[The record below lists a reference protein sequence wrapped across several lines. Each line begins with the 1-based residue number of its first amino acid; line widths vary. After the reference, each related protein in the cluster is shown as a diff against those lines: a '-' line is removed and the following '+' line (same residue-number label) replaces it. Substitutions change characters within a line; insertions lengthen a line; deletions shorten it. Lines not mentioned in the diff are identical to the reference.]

1 MRNLMS
7 NKPHCFMKIFLMFLL
22 AVMPV
27 SEVSS
32 AGGSLGEI
40 VSLNTE
46 EEGRGSIISI
56 ESTRPFQYT
65 AFKLLNPLRLV
76 LDFPEMDQ
84 GSLTSNIQVNKGF
97 VKSIRPVHF
106 KEAGV
111 LRLEIVLNQPVD
123 YEIKKQNKNKLM
135 VSLLSS
141 ERLQNEEMAQSS
153 PVNSLASEVANKEEV
168 VADGL
173 KDDGN
178 RDTCFPM
185 LYGEKETISLD
196 FQNADVR
203 NFFRTFSEI
212 SGFNIII
219 SQEVSGT
226 LSIRLNDVPW
236 NEALEIALSNI
247 NLGRECFDNNFVRIA
262 SNTVLAAE
270 ESERVAEKARS
281 AAERA
286 NEQNAQALVTEVIRV
301 NNANIT
307 TLAANLNALKSS
319 RTDAQIT
326 VDIRTNTLI
335 LNDLRKHVNDMLE
348 TIRVLDVPTAQ
359 VAIESKI
366 VNITKTYAQRLGIQ
380 WGVTRPVTGAGTGV
394 GQTIGVTGSDGD
406 GDNFIVE
413 LGKTF
418 TAGSTSGFGLTLGNF
433 INGAGLNI
441 ALQALET
448 EGKTRILSSPRV
460 VVADNKEARISSGK
474 QIPYQVTTAEGNS
487 IDFANAELSL
497 TVVPHVTSDD
507 RIYMTIDTT
516 KNSVDET
523 VTVQGVPVISTKETH
538 TEVLVGNGETTVIA
552 GLAEKKITKN
562 KSKLPLFSKIPIL
575 GNLFKNYSDT
585 DDIDELMVFITP
597 TIINTN

>member
-7 NKPHCFMKIFLMFLL
+7 NKPHCFIKIFLMFLL

-84 GSLTSNIQVNKGF
+84 GTLTSNIQVNKGF

-448 EGKTRILSSPRV
+448 DGKTRILSSPRV

-538 TEVLVGNGETTVIA
+538 TEVLVGDGDTTVLA
-552 GLAEKKITKN
+552 GLYESTIDEKT
-562 KSKLPLFSKIPIL
+562 SKVPLFSEIPLL
-575 GNLFKNYSDT
+575 GYLFRNYEDT
-585 DDIDELMVFITP
+585 DTLGELMVFITP
-597 TIINTN
+597 TIVKMN

>member
-7 NKPHCFMKIFLMFLL
+7 NKPHCFIKILLIFLL

-56 ESTRPFQYT
+56 ESTRPSQYT

-84 GSLTSNIQVNKGF
+84 GILTSNIQVNKGF

-123 YEIKKQNKNKLM
+123 YEIKKQNKNKLI
-135 VSLLSS
+135 VSLLFS
-141 ERLQNEEMAQSS
+141 ERLQDQEMAQSS
-153 PVNSLASEVANKEEV
+153 PANSLASEVANKKEV

-173 KDDGN
+173 KEDGN

-380 WGVTRPVTGAGTGV
+380 WGVTRPVTDAGTGV

-448 EGKTRILSSPRV
+448 DGKTRILSSPRV

-538 TEVLVGNGETTVIA
+538 TEVLVGDGDTTVLA
-552 GLAEKKITKN
+552 GLYESTIDEKT
-562 KSKLPLFSKIPIL
+562 SKVPLFSEIPLL
-575 GNLFKNYSDT
+575 GYLFRNYEDT
-585 DDIDELMVFITP
+585 DTLGELMVFITP
-597 TIINTN
+597 TIVKMN

>member
-84 GSLTSNIQVNKGF
+84 GTLTSNIQVNKGF

-141 ERLQNEEMAQSS
+141 ERLQNEGMAQSS
-153 PVNSLASEVANKEEV
+153 PVNSLASEVANQEEV

-448 EGKTRILSSPRV
+448 DGKTRILSSPRV

-538 TEVLVGNGETTVIA
+538 TEVLVGDGDTTVLA
-552 GLAEKKITKN
+552 GLYESTIDEKT
-562 KSKLPLFSKIPIL
+562 SKVPLFSEIPLL
-575 GNLFKNYSDT
+575 GYLFRNYEDT
-585 DDIDELMVFITP
+585 DTLGELMVFITP
-597 TIINTN
+597 TIVKMN

>member
-84 GSLTSNIQVNKGF
+84 GTLTSNIQVNKGF

-168 VADGL
+168 VADDL

-448 EGKTRILSSPRV
+448 DGKTRILSSPRV

-538 TEVLVGNGETTVIA
+538 TEVLVGDGDTTVLA
-552 GLAEKKITKN
+552 GLYESTIDEKT
-562 KSKLPLFSKIPIL
+562 SKVPLFSEIPLL
-575 GNLFKNYSDT
+575 GYLFRNYEDT
-585 DDIDELMVFITP
+585 DTLGELMVFITP
-597 TIINTN
+597 TIVKMN

>member
-141 ERLQNEEMAQSS
+141 ERLQNEGMAQSS

-168 VADGL
+168 VADDL

-448 EGKTRILSSPRV
+448 DGKTRILSSPRV

-538 TEVLVGNGETTVIA
+538 TEVLVGDGDTTVLA
-552 GLAEKKITKN
+552 GLYESTIDEKT
-562 KSKLPLFSKIPIL
+562 SKVPLFSEIPLL
-575 GNLFKNYSDT
+575 GYLFRNYEDT
-585 DDIDELMVFITP
+585 DTLGELMVFITP
-597 TIINTN
+597 TIVKMN

>member
-141 ERLQNEEMAQSS
+141 ERLQNEGMAQSS

-448 EGKTRILSSPRV
+448 DGKTRILSSPRV

-538 TEVLVGNGETTVIA
+538 TEVLVGDGDTTVLA
-552 GLAEKKITKN
+552 GLYESTIDEKT
-562 KSKLPLFSKIPIL
+562 SKVPLFSEIPLL
-575 GNLFKNYSDT
+575 GYLFRNYEDT
-585 DDIDELMVFITP
+585 DTLGELMVFITP
-597 TIINTN
+597 TIVKMN

>member
-32 AGGSLGEI
+32 ADGSLGEI

-262 SNTVLAAE
+262 S
-270 ESERVAEKARS
+270 
-281 AAERA
+281 
-286 NEQNAQALVTEVIRV
+286 
-301 NNANIT
+301 
-307 TLAANLNALKSS
+307 
-319 RTDAQIT
+319 
-326 VDIRTNTLI
+326 
-335 LNDLRKHVNDMLE
+335 
-348 TIRVLDVPTAQ
+348 
-359 VAIESKI
+359 
-366 VNITKTYAQRLGIQ
+366 
-380 WGVTRPVTGAGTGV
+380 
-394 GQTIGVTGSDGD
+394 
-406 GDNFIVE
+406 
-413 LGKTF
+413 
-418 TAGSTSGFGLTLGNF
+418 
-433 INGAGLNI
+433 
-441 ALQALET
+441 
-448 EGKTRILSSPRV
+448 
-460 VVADNKEARISSGK
+460 
-474 QIPYQVTTAEGNS
+474 
-487 IDFANAELSL
+487 
-497 TVVPHVTSDD
+497 
-507 RIYMTIDTT
+507 
-516 KNSVDET
+516 
-523 VTVQGVPVISTKETH
+523 
-538 TEVLVGNGETTVIA
+538 
-552 GLAEKKITKN
+552 
-562 KSKLPLFSKIPIL
+562 
-575 GNLFKNYSDT
+575 
-585 DDIDELMVFITP
+585 
-597 TIINTN
+597 

>member
-7 NKPHCFMKIFLMFLL
+7 NKPHCFIKIFLMFLL

-448 EGKTRILSSPRV
+448 DGKTRILSSPRV

-538 TEVLVGNGETTVIA
+538 TEVLVGDGDTTVLA
-552 GLAEKKITKN
+552 GLYESTIDEKT
-562 KSKLPLFSKIPIL
+562 SKVPVFSEIPLL
-575 GNLFKNYSDT
+575 GYLFRNYEDT
-585 DDIDELMVFITP
+585 DTLGELMVFITP
-597 TIINTN
+597 TIVKMN

>member
-1 MRNLMS
+1 M
-7 NKPHCFMKIFLMFLL
+7 
-22 AVMPV
+22 
-27 SEVSS
+27 
-32 AGGSLGEI
+32 
-40 VSLNTE
+40 
-46 EEGRGSIISI
+46 
-56 ESTRPFQYT
+56 
-65 AFKLLNPLRLV
+65 
-76 LDFPEMDQ
+76 
-84 GSLTSNIQVNKGF
+84 
-97 VKSIRPVHF
+97 
-106 KEAGV
+106 
-111 LRLEIVLNQPVD
+111 
-123 YEIKKQNKNKLM
+123 
-135 VSLLSS
+135 
-141 ERLQNEEMAQSS
+141 
-153 PVNSLASEVANKEEV
+153 
-168 VADGL
+168 
-173 KDDGN
+173 
-178 RDTCFPM
+178 
-185 LYGEKETISLD
+185 
-196 FQNADVR
+196 
-203 NFFRTFSEI
+203 
-212 SGFNIII
+212 
-219 SQEVSGT
+219 
-226 LSIRLNDVPW
+226 
-236 NEALEIALSNI
+236 EIALSNI

-448 EGKTRILSSPRV
+448 DGKTRILSSPRV

-538 TEVLVGNGETTVIA
+538 TEVLVGDGDTTVLA
-552 GLAEKKITKN
+552 GLYESTIDEKT
-562 KSKLPLFSKIPIL
+562 SKVPLFSEIPLL
-575 GNLFKNYSDT
+575 GYLFRNYEDT
-585 DDIDELMVFITP
+585 DTLGELMVFITP
-597 TIINTN
+597 TIVKMN

>member
-219 SQEVSGT
+219 SPEVSGT

-448 EGKTRILSSPRV
+448 DGKTRILSSPRV

-538 TEVLVGNGETTVIA
+538 TEVLVGDGDTTVLA
-552 GLAEKKITKN
+552 GLYESTIDEKT
-562 KSKLPLFSKIPIL
+562 SKVPLFSEIPLL
-575 GNLFKNYSDT
+575 GYLFRNYEDT
-585 DDIDELMVFITP
+585 DTLGELMVFITP
-597 TIINTN
+597 TIVKMN

>member
-1 MRNLMS
+1 
-7 NKPHCFMKIFLMFLL
+7 MKIFLMFLL

-84 GSLTSNIQVNKGF
+84 GTLTSNIQVNKGF

-448 EGKTRILSSPRV
+448 DGKTRILSSPRV

-538 TEVLVGNGETTVIA
+538 TEVLVGDGDTTVLA
-552 GLAEKKITKN
+552 GLYESTIDEKT
-562 KSKLPLFSKIPIL
+562 SKVPLFSEIPLL
-575 GNLFKNYSDT
+575 GYLFRNYEDT
-585 DDIDELMVFITP
+585 DTLGELMVFITP
-597 TIINTN
+597 TIVKMN

>member
-448 EGKTRILSSPRV
+448 DGKTRILSSPRV

-538 TEVLVGNGETTVIA
+538 TEVLVGDGDTTVLA
-552 GLAEKKITKN
+552 GLYESTIDEKT
-562 KSKLPLFSKIPIL
+562 SKVPLFSEIPLL
-575 GNLFKNYSDT
+575 GYLFRNYEDT
-585 DDIDELMVFITP
+585 DTLGELMVFITP
-597 TIINTN
+597 TIVKMN

>member
-32 AGGSLGEI
+32 ADGSLGEI

-84 GSLTSNIQVNKGF
+84 GILTSNIQVNKGF

-153 PVNSLASEVANKEEV
+153 PVNSLASEVANQEEV

-448 EGKTRILSSPRV
+448 DGKTRILSSPRV

-538 TEVLVGNGETTVIA
+538 TEVLVGDGDTTVLA
-552 GLAEKKITKN
+552 GLYESTIDEKT
-562 KSKLPLFSKIPIL
+562 SKVPLFSEIPLL
-575 GNLFKNYSDT
+575 GYLFRNYEDT
-585 DDIDELMVFITP
+585 DTLGELMVFITP
-597 TIINTN
+597 TIVKMN